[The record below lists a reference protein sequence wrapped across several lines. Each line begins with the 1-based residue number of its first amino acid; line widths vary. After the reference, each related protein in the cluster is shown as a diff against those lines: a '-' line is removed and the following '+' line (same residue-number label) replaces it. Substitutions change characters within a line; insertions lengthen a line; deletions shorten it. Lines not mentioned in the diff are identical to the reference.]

1 MMNFE
6 VKSGEMNFRILHE
19 TDKAKRFHPSTFEIR
34 YSKFIIYIF
43 FGKMVTVSEFLF
55 YLELDLG

>member
-6 VKSGEMNFRILHE
+6 VKSGEMNLRILHE
-19 TDKAKRFHPSTFEIR
+19 TDKAKRFNPSTFEIR

-55 YLELDLG
+55 YLKLDLG